1 MAEGKGNHAI
11 VRMHPN
17 AAIHGL
23 AARLCAAWP
32 WHSGSSVSQQFLHQC
47 AFCSRFLQR
56 PSLVAAVEGTSP
68 SPSRLEALLAPR
80 RLTAPGERAAV
91 AAGSRRRLRRAF
103 VSEFDDR
110 LEEVSD
116 DSVVCNLRASQ
127 ANGRPQQART
137 ATGTYHYRS
146 TTEANLV
153 DTTRAAANLKTNAE
167 PHYREM
173 ILCRAAIAKVH

>member
-116 DSVVCNLRASQ
+116 DSVVCNLEDWSLGIFVEGYDHLRPLNAGNVL
-127 ANGRPQQART
+127 NGSRNPDGNVEIWGNYLARLT
-137 ATGTYHYRS
+137 DLHSRS
-146 TTEANLV
+146 AFSTP
-153 DTTRAAANLKTNAE
+153 R
-167 PHYREM
+167 
-173 ILCRAAIAKVH
+173 